1 MKILNHKKYW
11 LINASLLSCSSRGI
25 CFIKKKKCKQIK
37 IKLDNWKNGTNVKKI
52 DMANNTLKQ
61 RTKFKTYTKIEET
74 NIRVKYKNKKY
85 ATIKYIT
92 NKKKN
97 RIFFEEKS

>member
-1 MKILNHKKYW
+1 MP
-11 LINASLLSCSSRGI
+11 ASCLALQEEFVLL
-25 CFIKKKKCKQIK
+25 KKKKCKQIK

-74 NIRVKYKNKKY
+74 NIRVKYNKICYNKKG
-85 ATIKYIT
+85 
-92 NKKKN
+92 
-97 RIFFEEKS
+97 